1 VRRLA
6 VLLAVLATFAATAS
20 AEAKQLVRYDVG
32 GGIAGMSERLTVAR
46 DGKARQTDN
55 RRGDE
60 RRFTL
65 SAKQLR
71 RLRRDLKNARFK
83 TLKRSYRPKRVVN
96 DGIGQTVTY
105 KGRSVSVSTG
115 ATYPARLGRLLE
127 RLARLTHPARAGAAA
142 SHRCA
147 GPLFAEVRATTWR
160 VGSIRATALS
170 CNAATALIRRFFRKA
185 NAKLKCHRAS
195 RRPPPTRGCAVG
207 RYHCWRGLAHYCARE
222 GHDVSWRETRS

>member
-1 VRRLA
+1 MRRLA

-32 GGIAGMSERLTVAR
+32 GGLAGISERLTVAR
-46 DGKARQTDN
+46 DGSARQTDN
-55 RRGDE
+55 RRGDD

-71 RLRRDLKNARFK
+71 ALRRDLKNARF
-83 TLKRSYRPKRVVN
+83 TSLKRRYRPKRVVY
-96 DGIGQTVTY
+96 DGIGQSVTY

-127 RLARLTHPARAGAAA
+127 RLGRLARPARAGAAA
-142 SHRCA
+142 AHGCP
-147 GPLFAEVRATTWR
+147 GPLVEEVRGTTWR
-160 VGSIRATALS
+160 LRSIRATALS

-185 NAKLKCHRAS
+185 DAQLKCHRAS

-207 RYHCWRGLAHYCARE
+207 RYHCWRGLAHYCARQ
-222 GHDVSWRETRS
+222 GHDVSWRETRR